1 VNGQGIIGLGCAW
14 CDLPAV
20 GEVEI
25 QPAQYRTVTRRDPV
39 TGRRESHQE
48 FARAAIVVAV
58 CHDHR
63 HITASQPPAVAVPR
77 QCTARDVDQLGLFAM
92 PISDPLR

>member
-25 QPAQYRTVTRRDPV
+25 SSAQYRTVTRRDPV
-39 TGRRESHQE
+39 TGARTSHQE

-58 CHDHR
+58 CDEHR
-63 HITASQPPAVAVPR
+63 HIRDGQPPAVAVPR
-77 QCTARDVDQLGLFAM
+77 QRTARDVDQLGLFAT
-92 PISDPLR
+92 PVSESLR